1 MWLTKN
7 SQSQGNPQLP
17 TGKYIITVVK
27 EVFMISGDIKDNYEY
42 SRKYRLVFMKGGSN
56 IFLIEYEAQ

>member
-1 MWLTKN
+1 MK
-7 SQSQGNPQLP
+7 
-17 TGKYIITVVK
+17 
-27 EVFMISGDIKDNYEY
+27 FGDISDNYEY

>member
-27 EVFMISGDIKDNYEY
+27 EVLMISGDIKNNYEY
-42 SRKYRLVFMKGGSN
+42 GRK
-56 IFLIEYEAQ
+56 